1 MNIGMVTGSRSEWG
15 LLFPLVREIA
25 KRPEGHLELFITG
38 SHLSSEQGHTYAQ
51 VVHEVDALDANAQR
65 LFVAM
70 HLVETQM
77 AGDSKLSVCET
88 IGNTVAKFGDKLRF
102 NDLECL
108 IVLGDRY
115 ESFAAATAA
124 HINRIP
130 IVHIHGGEVTEGAY
144 DDALRHSI
152 TKMSSLHLVAT
163 ELYGRRV
170 VQLGEN
176 PDSVFN
182 CGALGVEALDDYR
195 CSANKDEKSV
205 VVCWHPVTLSED
217 NGLSQL
223 RVMLNILARYSNEFV
238 FHIISPN
245 ADSGNAKIRKELYD
259 FSRGPIHSGF
269 YDHLPRHRFLE
280 TLASAKFIIGNSS
293 AGIIEAPALGV
304 PTINVGSRQKGRM
317 RAESILEAD
326 TPEEI
331 SACINFVDSEANK
344 RIVAR
349 KYWCPYGR
357 GGPVA
362 KTMLDTILSNKHIL
376 MRRKVFYDQ

>member
-15 LLFPLVREIA
+15 LLFPLAKLIA
-25 KRPEGHLELFITG
+25 QHPDCVLELFITG
-38 SHLSSEQGHTYAQ
+38 SHLSPAHGSTYVQ
-51 VVHEVDALDANAQR
+51 VLDDMDNLNLNDQR
-65 LFVAM
+65 FSVAM

-77 AGDSKLSVCET
+77 AGDSKLAVCET

-102 NDLECL
+102 NELDCL

-144 DDALRHSI
+144 DDALRHGI

-163 ELYGRRV
+163 EPYGRRV

-195 CSANKDEKSV
+195 NSAKKDGKSV
-205 VVCWHPVTLSED
+205 IVIWHPVTLSED
-217 NGLSQL
+217 LGMADLKAMMSVL
-223 RVMLNILARYSNEFV
+223 YEKDFEYV
-238 FHIISPN
+238 IIAPN
-245 ADSGNAKIRKELYD
+245 ADNGRKEVDEVFMQFARDNYQAVD
-259 FSRGPIHSGF
+259 YYNS
-269 YDHLPRHRFLE
+269 LPRHEFL
-280 TLASAKFIIGNSS
+280 TKLASAKFIIGNSS

-317 RAESILEAD
+317 MADSIYQADNAEDID
-326 TPEEI
+326 R
-331 SACINFVDSEANK
+331 CIKHMQPDVFFMDSDIK
-344 RIVAR
+344 
-349 KYWCPYGR
+349 CPYGR

-362 KTMLDTILSNKHIL
+362 KTMLDTILANKHIL
-376 MRRKVFYDQ
+376 TRRKVFYDLA

>member
-1 MNIGMVTGSRSEWG
+1 MNIGMVTGSRSEFG
-15 LLFPLVREIA
+15 LLFPLVREIV
-25 KRPEGHLELFITG
+25 KRPEGHLDLYITG
-38 SHLSSEQGHTYAQ
+38 SHCSPVHGYTAAQ
-51 VVHEVDALDANAQR
+51 VIEEVDALDANATR
-65 LFVAM
+65 FSVAM

-77 AGDSKLSVCET
+77 AGDSKLAVCET

-195 CSANKDEKSV
+195 VDAGKREERSV
-205 VVCWHPVTLSED
+205 VVCWHPVTLEPD
-217 NGLSQL
+217 GGIGQL
-223 RVMLNILARYSNEFV
+223 RDLLSCITNKDFNYVLIA
-238 FHIISPN
+238 PN
-245 ADSGNAKIRKELYD
+245 ADNGREDIL
-259 FSRGPIHSGF
+259 RGFKAFKFFNKPNCEIFES
-269 YDHLPRHRFLE
+269 LPRHEFL
-280 TLASAKFIIGNSS
+280 TKLASAKFIIGNSS

-317 RAESILEAD
+317 MASSIWPVD
-326 TPEEI
+326 TEKEI
-331 SACINFVDSEANK
+331 RYAIERIEKFVLPFEPA
-344 RIVAR
+344 
-349 KYWCPYGR
+349 YCPYGR

-362 KTMLDTILSNKHIL
+362 KTILDTILANKHIL
-376 MRRKVFYDQ
+376 ARRKVFHDLA